1 MSLKRRHTVFMAV
14 HLQFRYGHLKFSVKC
29 VKLFPRN
36 LKVLEKLDVADEIEA
51 SQPNLQWF
59 WQTNWLQQLENDF
72 RVDSKSKKSATP
84 VSEQKSSSVVQ
95 KNYVA
100 MEVKETNKRAKC
112 QVMSMKYKMNYEHAN
127 SVEDKTALSC
137 SACKGKRLGYIDNLI
152 SFIEDKFNCLDKRLK
167 KIEEKVQKIDSL
179 EENTGDVR
187 EMREQVNKIV
197 DLVEFLNSADYNV
210 KLLIFAAVQIPTTF
224 DDNPSIAT
232 PATVFPSFTTNA
244 GIVKEDP
251 IIIPSTQQE
260 VKKYERKR
268 RSRKDAAVLRT
279 PYTNPFRK
287 SRHVNVDEAK
297 QQVQFEHWLKED
309 NMEPKILSWPMHK
322 ATKNFFRS
330 LYDADAWLNGGH
342 IDVGCYVIRYDL
354 AKLTMPHLHQCAI
367 MDSVFQQKLLLKY
380 ELFKKD
386 PTTIWD
392 EDQEH
397 DLTIKQANGED
408 LPFAIPWRDVYKVNG
423 DCGVFVLRYLDTL
436 ARGEDIQTNCT
447 QAHVS
452 SYRKQLAER
461 LFYDQSLLSK
471 NN

>member
-1 MSLKRRHTVFMAV
+1 MGRDELTSPGWNESTKEGLSSLLIRSRIQNKERANPDYVPEKEAYSLHGCPFAV
-14 HLQFRYGHLKFSVKC
+14 QIWALQIFSEVCETFASKCKHVKY
-29 VKLFPRN
+29 PRILN
-36 LKVLEKLDVADEIEA
+36 WTITKHVSSNSLDYSIFDKKKLKVLEKLDVADEIEA

-72 RVDSKSKKSATP
+72 RVDLKSKKSATP

-95 KNYVA
+95 KNSVA
-100 MEVKETNKRAKC
+100 ME
-112 QVMSMKYKMNYEHAN
+112 
-127 SVEDKTALSC
+127 ALSC
-137 SACKGKRLGYIDNLI
+137 SACKGKRPGYIDNLI

-210 KLLIFAAVQIPTTF
+210 KIPTTF

-232 PATVFPSFTTNA
+232 PTTVFPSFTTNA

-251 IIIPSTQQE
+251 IIIPSTQLE

-309 NMEPKILSWPMHK
+309 NMEP
-322 ATKNFFRS
+322 
-330 LYDADAWLNGGH
+330 
-342 IDVGCYVIRYDL
+342 
-354 AKLTMPHLHQCAI
+354 
-367 MDSVFQQKLLLKY
+367 
-380 ELFKKD
+380 
-386 PTTIWD
+386 
-392 EDQEH
+392 
-397 DLTIKQANGED
+397 
-408 LPFAIPWRDVYKVNG
+408 
-423 DCGVFVLRYLDTL
+423 
-436 ARGEDIQTNCT
+436 
-447 QAHVS
+447 
-452 SYRKQLAER
+452 
-461 LFYDQSLLSK
+461 
-471 NN
+471 